1 MNPHESPTPAGQVP
15 EPGPEHAPTRK
26 VDPIELAASVYE
38 DWDPKPP
45 DPAPAD
51 PGPAP
56 ADAVVGPVV
65 TPGRVTPEDFLPRP
79 IGRGPAAVREPW
91 ADPVSPLGGPVEP
104 AAAAPTA
111 VPTAAPAA
119 VPTAAPTAVLPA
131 ETPAPA
137 GGTPVGGAPA
147 ADPVVRPPSFRTPG
161 PLAHVGRKAPA
172 YPAEPTDIPA
182 VRGGDLYGGLL
193 PDTVVDGGRFGP
205 VTVRAASVRGDSHR
219 YAAECRQDAALVV
232 RAGGLL
238 LVAVADGVGS
248 QPHSHHG
255 SNGIVRLLAKHVL
268 PNADTLL
275 DLLRTGSAA
284 DFTGLTDRLVAAAAE
299 ELAQEAERFGHP
311 PKTWSTTLR
320 ALLVPADPEVPA
332 RGFLA
337 VGDGGL
343 LRLRA
348 DGWENLDADGDGGDG
363 TGTLIS
369 TRTDCLPE
377 AYRLVRSALITD
389 TRPGDVL
396 VLCTDGLALPLVKE
410 PELREFLGGRWG
422 REVPGL
428 AEFLWQAQVRVR
440 SYDDDRSVVCLWEAP
455 A

>member
-1 MNPHESPTPAGQVP
+1 MNPHESPPPAGQVP

-26 VDPIELAASVYE
+26 DDPFEVTTPIYE
-38 DWDPKPP
+38 DWVLKPP
-45 DPAPAD
+45 APTPAPA
-51 PGPAP
+51 PAP

-79 IGRGPAAVREPW
+79 IGQGPAAVREPW

-104 AAAAPTA
+104 APAPTG
-111 VPTAAPAA
+111 
-119 VPTAAPTAVLPA
+119 APT
-131 ETPAPA
+131 T
-137 GGTPVGGAPA
+137 A

-172 YPAEPTDIPA
+172 YPAEPTDIPT
-182 VRGGDLYGGLL
+182 VRGGDLYGVLL

-268 PNADTLL
+268 PRAETLL
-275 DLLRTGSAA
+275 DLLRTGAAA
-284 DFTGLTDRLVAAAAE
+284 DFAGLTSRLVAAAAE

-343 LRLRA
+343 LRLRE
-348 DGWENLDADGDGGDG
+348 DGWENLDADGDGGDSA
-363 TGTLIS
+363 GTLIS

-377 AYRLVRSALITD
+377 AYELVRTALITD

-410 PELREFLGGRWG
+410 PELREFLGRRWG

>member
-1 MNPHESPTPAGQVP
+1 MNPHESPPPAGQVP

-26 VDPIELAASVYE
+26 DDPIEVAASVYE
-38 DWDPKPP
+38 DWVLKPP
-45 DPAPAD
+45 DTTPAPV
-51 PGPAP
+51 PEP

-79 IGRGPAAVREPW
+79 IGQGPAAVRGPW
-91 ADPVSPLGGPVEP
+91 RDPVSPLGGPVEP
-104 AAAAPTA
+104 AGAAAP
-111 VPTAAPAA
+111 PAAPPAGATAPGAA
-119 VPTAAPTAVLPA
+119 APSTGTTVPGAPTGSAPTA
-131 ETPAPA
+131 T
-137 GGTPVGGAPA
+137 
-147 ADPVVRPPSFRTPG
+147 DPVVRPPSFRPPG
-161 PLAHVGRKAPA
+161 PLTHVGRKAPA
-172 YPAEPTDIPA
+172 YPAEPTDIPT
-182 VRGGDLYGGLL
+182 VRGGDLYGVLL

-255 SNGIVRLLAKHVL
+255 SNGIVRLLAKQVL
-268 PNADTLL
+268 PRAETLL
-275 DLLRTGSAA
+275 DLLRTGAAA
-284 DFTGLTDRLVAAAAE
+284 DFADLTGRLVAAAAE
-299 ELAQEAERFGHP
+299 ELAREAERFGHP

-320 ALLVPADPEVPA
+320 ALLVPADPEVPT
-332 RGFLA
+332 RGFVA

-343 LRLRA
+343 LRLRE
-348 DGWENLDADGDGGDG
+348 DGWENLDADGDGGDAA
-363 TGTLIS
+363 GTLIS

-377 AYRLVRSALITD
+377 AYERARTALITD

>member
-1 MNPHESPTPAGQVP
+1 MNPHESPAPGGQVP

-26 VDPIELAASVYE
+26 DDPIEVAASVYE
-38 DWDPKPP
+38 DWDLKPP
-45 DPAPAD
+45 GPTPAPA
-51 PGPAP
+51 PT
-56 ADAVVGPVV
+56 DAVVGPVV

-79 IGRGPAAVREPW
+79 IGQGPAAVRGPW

-104 AAAAPTA
+104 AAAAP
-111 VPTAAPAA
+111 PAAPPSAPQA
-119 VPTAAPTAVLPA
+119 GTAAPTGS
-131 ETPAPA
+131 APT
-137 GGTPVGGAPA
+137 G

-172 YPAEPTDIPA
+172 YPAEPTDIPT
-182 VRGGDLYGGLL
+182 VRGGDLYGVLL
-193 PDTVVDGGRFGP
+193 PDTVVDGGRFGR

-255 SNGIVRLLAKHVL
+255 SNGIVRLLAKQVL
-268 PNADTLL
+268 PRADTLL
-275 DLLRTGSAA
+275 DLLRTGAAA
-284 DFTGLTDRLVAAAAE
+284 DFTALASRLVAAAAE

-320 ALLVPADPEVPA
+320 ALLVPADPEVPT

-343 LRLRA
+343 LRLREG
-348 DGWENLDADGDGGDG
+348 GWENLDADGDGGDG
-363 TGTLIS
+363 DGTLIS

-377 AYRLVRSALITD
+377 AYELVRTALITD

>member
-1 MNPHESPTPAGQVP
+1 MNPHESPPPAGQVP

-38 DWDPKPP
+38 DWDLKPP
-45 DPAPAD
+45 DPGPAPA
-51 PGPAP
+51 PAP

-65 TPGRVTPEDFLPRP
+65 TPGRVAPEDFLPRP
-79 IGRGPAAVREPW
+79 IGQGPAAVREPW
-91 ADPVSPLGGPVEP
+91 TDPVSPLGGPVEP
-104 AAAAPTA
+104 AAPAVVPPSGTTAPTGS
-111 VPTAAPAA
+111 
-119 VPTAAPTAVLPA
+119 APT
-131 ETPAPA
+131 
-137 GGTPVGGAPA
+137 GGAATTA
-147 ADPVVRPPSFRTPG
+147 ADPVVRPPSFRPPG

-172 YPAEPTDIPA
+172 YPAEPTDIPT

-219 YAAECRQDAALVV
+219 YAAECRQDASLVV

-255 SNGIVRLLAKHVL
+255 SNGIIRLLAKHVL
-268 PNADTLL
+268 PKADTLL
-275 DLLRTGSAA
+275 DLLRTGAAA
-284 DFTGLTDRLVAAAAE
+284 DFAGLTGRLVAAAAE
-299 ELAQEAERFGHP
+299 GLAQEAERFGHP

-320 ALLVPADPEVPA
+320 ALLVPADPAVPA

-348 DGWENLDADGDGGDG
+348 GGWENLDADGDGGDG
-363 TGTLIS
+363 AGTLIS

-377 AYRLVRSALITD
+377 AYERARTALITD

>member
-1 MNPHESPTPAGQVP
+1 MNPHESPPPAGQVP

-26 VDPIELAASVYE
+26 VDPIELATSVYE
-38 DWDPKPP
+38 DWDLKPP
-45 DPAPAD
+45 DPR
-51 PGPAP
+51 P

-79 IGRGPAAVREPW
+79 IGQGPAAVREPW

-104 AAAAPTA
+104 AAPA
-111 VPTAAPAA
+111 V
-119 VPTAAPTAVLPA
+119 VLPA
-131 ETPAPA
+131 EMPLPTGSAPT
-137 GGTPVGGAPA
+137 GRAPTTA
-147 ADPVVRPPSFRTPG
+147 ADPVVRPPSFRPPG

-172 YPAEPTDIPA
+172 YPAEPTDIPT

-219 YAAECRQDAALVV
+219 YAAECRQDASLVV

-268 PNADTLL
+268 PKADTLL
-275 DLLRTGSAA
+275 DLLRTGAAA
-284 DFTGLTDRLVAAAAE
+284 DFAGLTGRLVAAAAE

-320 ALLVPADPEVPA
+320 ALLVPADPAVPA

-343 LRLRA
+343 LRLRE

-363 TGTLIS
+363 AGTLIS

-377 AYRLVRSALITD
+377 AYERVRTALITD
-389 TRPGDVL
+389 THPGDVL

>member
-1 MNPHESPTPAGQVP
+1 MNAHESPPPAGRVS
-15 EPGPEHAPTRK
+15 EPGPQHAPTRK
-26 VDPIELAASVYE
+26 GDPIEVAASVYE
-38 DWDPKPP
+38 NWDLESPP
-45 DPAPAD
+45 A

-56 ADAVVGPVV
+56 TPAPDEALAGPVV

-79 IGRGPAAVREPW
+79 IGQGPAAVREPW

-104 AAAAPTA
+104 ASAAP
-111 VPTAAPAA
+111 PAAPSAG
-119 VPTAAPTAVLPA
+119 TAAPTGP
-131 ETPAPA
+131 ETPADAEAAA
-137 GGTPVGGAPA
+137 GPEAPTG
-147 ADPVVRPPSFRTPG
+147 ADPVVRPSSFRTPG

-182 VRGGDLYGGLL
+182 VRGGDLYGVLL

-268 PNADTLL
+268 PQADTLL
-275 DLLRTGSAA
+275 GLLRTGAAA
-284 DFTGLTDRLVAAAAE
+284 DFAGLTSRLVAAAAE

-311 PKTWSTTLR
+311 PKSWSTTLR

-332 RGFLA
+332 RGFVA

-343 LRLRA
+343 LRLREG
-348 DGWENLDADGDGGDG
+348 GWENLDADGDGDGDDG
-363 TGTLIS
+363 PGTLIS

-377 AYRLVRSALITD
+377 AYGLVRTALITD

>member
-1 MNPHESPTPAGQVP
+1 MNPHEGPPSAGQVP

-26 VDPIELAASVYE
+26 DDPFEVNTPVYE
-38 DWDPKPP
+38 DWDLKPP
-45 DPAPAD
+45 EPAPA
-51 PGPAP
+51 PAPAP

-79 IGRGPAAVREPW
+79 IGQGPAAVRGPW
-91 ADPVSPLGGPVEP
+91 PDPVSPLGGPVGPP
-104 AAAAPTA
+104 AAAPPAGTAGTTAPEAPT
-111 VPTAAPAA
+111 
-119 VPTAAPTAVLPA
+119 
-131 ETPAPA
+131 
-137 GGTPVGGAPA
+137 GTTTVGAPGA
-147 ADPVVRPPSFRTPG
+147 AGTGADPVVRPASFRTPG

-172 YPAEPTDIPA
+172 YPAEPTDIPT
-182 VRGGDLYGGLL
+182 VRGGDLYGVLL
-193 PDTVVDGGRFGP
+193 PDTVVDGGRFGAI
-205 VTVRAASVRGDSHR
+205 TVRAASVRGDSHR

-255 SNGIVRLLAKHVL
+255 SNGIVRLLAKQVL
-268 PNADTLL
+268 PRADTLL
-275 DLLRTGSAA
+275 DLLRTGAA
-284 DFTGLTDRLVAAAAE
+284 AEFDDLTSRLVAAAAE
-299 ELAQEAERFGHP
+299 ELAREAERFGHP

-320 ALLVPADPEVPA
+320 ALLAAADPAVPA
-332 RGFLA
+332 RGFVA

-348 DGWENLDADGDGGDG
+348 NRWENLDADGDGA
-363 TGTLIS
+363 GTLIS
-369 TRTDCLPE
+369 TRTDCLPQ
-377 AYRLVRSALITD
+377 AYDRARTALITD

-422 REVPGL
+422 HEVPGL

-455 A
+455 V

>member
-1 MNPHESPTPAGQVP
+1 MNPHEGPPPAGQVP

-26 VDPIELAASVYE
+26 DDPYEVTAPVHE
-38 DWDPKPP
+38 DWVIKPP
-45 DPAPAD
+45 DPAPGPA
-51 PGPAP
+51 PAP

-79 IGRGPAAVREPW
+79 IGQGPAAVREPW
-91 ADPVSPLGGPVEP
+91 TDPVSPLGGPVEP
-104 AAAAPTA
+104 AAAA
-111 VPTAAPAA
+111 APAA
-119 VPTAAPTAVLPA
+119 PPAVATAPTGS
-131 ETPAPA
+131 APT
-137 GGTPVGGAPA
+137 G

-172 YPAEPTDIPA
+172 YPAEPTDIPTA
-182 VRGGDLYGGLL
+182 RGGDLYGVLL

-255 SNGIVRLLAKHVL
+255 SNGIVRLLAKQVL
-268 PNADTLL
+268 PRADTLL
-275 DLLRTGSAA
+275 DLLRTGAAA
-284 DFTGLTDRLVAAAAE
+284 DFADLTGRLVAAAAA
-299 ELAQEAERFGHP
+299 ELAREAERFGHP

-320 ALLVPADPEVPA
+320 ALLVPADPEVPT
-332 RGFLA
+332 RGFVA

-348 DGWENLDADGDGGDG
+348 GGWENLDADGDGDG
-363 TGTLIS
+363 AGTLIS

-377 AYRLVRSALITD
+377 AYERARAALVTD

-410 PELREFLGGRWG
+410 PELRAFLGGRWG